1 MNHCGL
7 SIQNITEQRQGR
19 DSPIPNPGYGVSG
32 GSSLGADTSPSSV
45 ESITTHSMSILKQ
58 ELGEKL
64 NKILLFKEMATAK
77 VEPEVVYANQN
88 GQVSCE
94 ITSNFEDRFAFKHSS
109 ELPPPIPL
117 KSPTLTLPRN
127 PQIVLPTPG
136 SPRMGSPKSAGQSPL
151 MERKYVF
158 NGGNDSFES
167 ATTSK
172 ESHYSV
178 GTYKERILLHDTL
191 RSLQIQETTKRAS
204 KIIINKFIV
213 AVFLLSILMVLS
225 VSILATI
232 LIMRTY
238 YVCPPINQAHSI
250 QDSIHRQNSASLKTG
265 SHYSV
270 TEVNKEP
277 SALQDEGVHLAPMVD
292 QDYKIT
298 ISVSNNT
305 GENDDFW
312 TT

>member
-1 MNHCGL
+1 MDPCGL
-7 SIQNITEQRQGR
+7 SIQNITESRA
-19 DSPIPNPGYGVSG
+19 STIPNPGNGVSG
-32 GSSLGADTSPSSV
+32 WSSVGTHYSPSSV
-45 ESITTHSMSILKQ
+45 EPVTTHSMSILKQ

-64 NKILLFKEMATAK
+64 NHLLLIREMAAAN

-88 GQVSCE
+88 GQVSCD
-94 ITSNFEDRFAFKHSS
+94 ITSNFENRFAFKHSD
-109 ELPPPIPL
+109 ELPPPIPV

-127 PQIVLPTPG
+127 PQIVLTTPG
-136 SPRMGSPKSAGQSPL
+136 SPRKGSPKSAGQSPL
-151 MERKYVF
+151 IERKYVIDSR
-158 NGGNDSFES
+158 NDSFET

-172 ESHYSV
+172 GSHYSV
-178 GTYKERILLHDTL
+178 GTYKERLLLHDTL

-204 KIIINKFIV
+204 TIIINKFI
-213 AVFLLSILMVLS
+213 ATTFLLSILMVLS

-250 QDSIHRQNSASLKTG
+250 QDSIHRKDSPSLKSG

-270 TEVNKEP
+270 TEDDKDP
-277 SALQDEGVHLAPMVD
+277 SALQNERVHLAPVMD

-298 ISVSNNT
+298 ITVSNNS
-305 GENDDFW
+305 GETTDDFW
-312 TT
+312 NS

>member
-1 MNHCGL
+1 
-7 SIQNITEQRQGR
+7 
-19 DSPIPNPGYGVSG
+19 
-32 GSSLGADTSPSSV
+32 
-45 ESITTHSMSILKQ
+45 MSILKQ
-58 ELGEKL
+58 GLGEKL
-64 NKILLFKEMATAK
+64 NKLLLVKEMATAK

-136 SPRMGSPKSAGQSPL
+136 SPRKGSPVTTAGQSPL
-151 MERKYVF
+151 IERKYVF

-172 ESHYSV
+172 GSHFSV

-213 AVFLLSILMVLS
+213 ATFLLSILMVLS
-225 VSILATI
+225 VSILTTI

-238 YVCPPINQAHSI
+238 YVCPPINQANNI
-250 QDSIHRQNSASLKTG
+250 QDSIHRMASPSMKSG

-270 TEVNKEP
+270 TEDDEDP
-277 SALQDEGVHLAPMVD
+277 SALKNERHLAPVMD

-305 GENDDFW
+305 GETDDFW